1 MDEDTQEFEPFGGER
16 PEEDP
21 KPAPE
26 TPEVEPETVPE
37 TPEAEP
43 VPVPDDGEGDDDD
56 GEDG

>member
-1 MDEDTQEFEPFGGER
+1 MDEDTQEFEPFAGER
-16 PEEDP
+16 DPNAVPEEDP
-21 KPAPE
+21 KP
-26 TPEVEPETVPE
+26 VEPETVPE